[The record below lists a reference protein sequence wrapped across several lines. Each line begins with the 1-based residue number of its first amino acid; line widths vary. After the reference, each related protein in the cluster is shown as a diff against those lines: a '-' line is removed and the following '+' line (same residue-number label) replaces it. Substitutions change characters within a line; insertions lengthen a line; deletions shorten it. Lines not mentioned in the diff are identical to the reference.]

1 MWQYSFQS
9 DILNMYI
16 FWKGERFEAFLK
28 QEITKKK
35 DKQQDILLPLSAVRM
50 RKGNELLRFIFLFK
64 TN

>member
-35 DKQQDILLPLSAVRM
+35 DKQQDILLPVSAVWM
-50 RKGNELLRFIFLFK
+50 RKGNELFKIHFLFK